1 MILDHQIPVVP
12 IHWKS
17 EDWDS
22 AALGP
27 DLSARTAPPGAVLGA
42 AVGPEEPS
50 GERGRSGF
58 APRAT
63 PSWVAILPMLRVGV
77 FGDQARR
84 RPRIREDELEEGG
97 WSGRETIQ
105 KKAAQHLKQLSGR
118 PHKGA

>member
-27 DLSARTAPPGAVLGA
+27 DLSARTARRRAGRRGTSGTFRRTRPFGVRATGLGA
-42 AVGPEEPS
+42 GVG
-50 GERGRSGF
+50 GRSD
-58 APRAT
+58 PWSWLVRRPDKAT
-63 PSWVAILPMLRVGV
+63 PKN
-77 FGDQARR
+77 
-84 RPRIREDELEEGG
+84 ELEEGG
-97 WSGRETIQ
+97 LSGRETIQ
-105 KKAAQHLKQLSGR
+105 KKAAQQLKELSRR